1 MPEEKRIRGLFEKE
15 RGSNVWWIR
24 YTDAQGRR
32 RREKA
37 GSKAS
42 ANRLLIR
49 RKADALEGK
58 KLPANLRTAAVKF
71 RELADDALA
80 FARAH
85 NSQLANYE
93 GRTKLVKGWFGDR
106 AAEDITPQD
115 IDAKLTGLAEERNW
129 APATANRY
137 KALIS
142 LAYRLG
148 MENQKVKWNPARL
161 VRHRKEDNARLRFL
175 SAEEESKLRAAIPR
189 RHIPEFDIALNTGM
203 RLSEQYRLDRPAVS
217 LERRLLTVSHTKNG
231 AVRHIPINARALVA
245 FQWILESHSDV
256 NLFPHWIDASKGHA
270 PRWFGTAV
278 KKAGLAPIGWHGL
291 RHTFASRLVMAGVD
305 IRTVQELMGHKSILM
320 TMRYAH
326 LAPDHQRAAVE
337 KLDLLA
343 PRKRKST
350 TTVTAPRGGQLS
362 VQ

>member
-1 MPEEKRIRGLFEKE
+1 MPEDKKTRGIYERE
-15 RGSNVWWIR
+15 RGSGTWWIR

-32 RREKA
+32 RREKVGRKTA
-37 GSKAS
+37 
-42 ANRLLIR
+42 ANNLLAI
-49 RKADALEGK
+49 RKAEALEGK

-71 RELADDALA
+71 RELVEDAVT

-85 NSQLANYE
+85 NSWLANYE
-93 GRTKLVKGWFGDR
+93 GRGKVVKAWFGDR

-115 IDAKLTGLAEERNW
+115 IDAKLSKLAEERNW
-129 APATANRY
+129 APATFNRY

-148 MENQKVKWNPARL
+148 MENQKIKSNPARL
-161 VRHRKEDNARLRFL
+161 VRHRKENNARLRFL
-175 SAEEESKLRAAIPR
+175 SIEEESKLRAVIPR
-189 RHIPEFDIALNTGM
+189 RHIPEFDVALHTGM
-203 RLSEQYRLDRPAVS
+203 RLSEQYRLERSGVS
-217 LERRLLTVSHTKNG
+217 LERRLLTISRSKNG
-231 AVRHIPINARALVA
+231 EVRHIPLNARAVVA
-245 FQWILESHSDV
+245 LQWILGSHADGHV
-256 NLFPHWIDASKGHA
+256 FPHHINATKGQA

-278 KKAGLAPIGWHGL
+278 EKAGIAPIGWHGL

-326 LAPDHQRAAVE
+326 LAPDHQQAAVE
-337 KLDLLA
+337 KLV
-343 PRKRKST
+343 PRKQKST
-350 TTVTAPRGGQLS
+350 TMATAPRGSHLS